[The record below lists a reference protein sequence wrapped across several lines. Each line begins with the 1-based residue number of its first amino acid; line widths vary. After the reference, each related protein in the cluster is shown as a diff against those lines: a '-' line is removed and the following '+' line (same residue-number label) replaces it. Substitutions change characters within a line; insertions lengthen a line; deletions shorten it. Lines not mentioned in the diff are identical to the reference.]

1 MLTAVAAKTAIPR
14 EWGLSLADS
23 GGPCLFVTASRH
35 RSGATNIT
43 LAVRQA
49 GWSWGAFRTSR
60 SRASGIPCKRSDGS
74 RFIPTTWSIASSGKR
89 MSALRA

>member
-43 LAVRQA
+43 LAVRHA
-49 GWSWGAFRTSR
+49 GWSWGAFRTSEDR
-60 SRASGIPCKRSDGS
+60 AQVAFLASGAIEAGS
-74 RFIPTTWSIASSGKR
+74 FRR
-89 MSALRA
+89 RDQ